1 MKKIFP
7 IAFMCC
13 LALTFFACQNNSDN
27 GAQSDTTT
35 PAATTPVTPN
45 SPTPNPATTITTNSG
60 VEHYI
65 CPNGHVGSGGDAP
78 GSCSQCG
85 AELSHNQAYHN
96 QTQNTTPAN
105 TNSTSPVFQTQPQ
118 TTQPAAAKNAAGE
131 WHYVC
136 SANCGGGAGAQ
147 GNCPNCGSALNH
159 NQAYHN

>member
-7 IAFMCC
+7 IAFMCGM
-13 LALTFFACQNNSDN
+13 ALTFFACQNNADN
-27 GAQSDTTT
+27 NSEADTTT

-45 SPTPNPATTITTNSG
+45 AQTPAAPATTITTNSG

-78 GSCSQCG
+78 GSCTQCG
-85 AELSHNQAYHN
+85 AELAHNQAYHN
-96 QTQNTTPAN
+96 ATPGQTPTT
-105 TNSTSPVFQTQPQ
+105 TSPIIQTPQ
-118 TTQPAAAKNAAGE
+118 QQQPAAAKNAAGE

-136 SANCGGGAGAQ
+136 SAGCGGGAGAQ
-147 GNCPNCGSALNH
+147 GNCPNCGSALSH

>member
-7 IAFMCC
+7 FAFICC
-13 LALTFFACQNNSDN
+13 LALTFFACQNNADSSA
-27 GAQSDTTT
+27 GTDTNT
-35 PAATTPVTPN
+35 PEATTPVTPN
-45 SPTPNPATTITTNSG
+45 APTTVPNPATTITTNSG

-78 GSCSQCG
+78 GSCAQCG

-96 QTQNTTPAN
+96 AQQSPTTNT
-105 TNSTSPVFQTQPQ
+105 TSPVFNNQPQTQPSG
-118 TTQPAAAKNAAGE
+118 AKNAAGE

-136 SANCGGGAGAQ
+136 SAACGGGAGAS
-147 GNCPNCGSALNH
+147 GNCPNCGSALSH